1 MRRNEGARRA
11 CKEKAPGRLSRTGFI
26 CEDVRRV
33 TKGALS
39 LVRVSRA
46 KVWLA
51 AALAALCL
59 CAAVSG
65 QGRADATNAPFS
77 QAPYR
82 VGERLTYTVSFSNF
96 PTAAHVETYV
106 AARGQL
112 LGREGVELH
121 GHVETIGVVSAAL
134 LALNV
139 NQTAFVDPNT
149 GLPYRVLQSLVQNA
163 RVRDVAQD
171 YNAPLGDAALA
182 QGHDLNVGAGTF
194 DFLSALFRLRAL
206 PLAPGATYALGVRQN
221 ETVYDAEVKVTG
233 RETLKTNVGSSNTL
247 VAEVRVRGNKEADDY
262 RVRIYLTDD
271 ERHVPVLIS
280 ARHRAGE
287 IRIELAS
294 AEFVGGT
301 QDPSASASPTPTP
314 ADPGIRLP
322 PGQQANNPPRAT
334 PTPAATPTPGAA
346 PVAPPADLPF
356 KPGEQLNFNFF
367 LGPNAQPAGSASF
380 LVRPRARYF
389 NREGLLLTANLQSA
403 GAVQTL
409 FPVSDQVNSYVDA
422 TSLLPFRTELTL
434 AEGKRRAR
442 FVVSADQQGGA
453 ALFED
458 GTRVEVPFG
467 THDLLSVFYALRS
480 FDLTPGKRNS
490 VSLLLNKRPRVLFI
504 TALRTAPLQLGGQN
518 IPAVELALTTSD
530 PAGDRLG
537 LRLWVSTDKRRL
549 PLRITAVT
557 PLGPVRADLAIIPTA
572 LQ

>member
-1 MRRNEGARRA
+1 MAG
-11 CKEKAPGRLSRTGFI
+11 
-26 CEDVRRV
+26 VR
-33 TKGALS
+33 
-39 LVRVSRA
+39 
-46 KVWLA
+46 LA

-59 CAAVSG
+59 CAAASG
-65 QGRADATNAPFS
+65 QVRTGAASAPLS

-96 PTAAHVETYV
+96 PTAAHVETQV
-106 AARGQL
+106 AGRGQFQ
-112 LGREGVELH
+112 GREGIELRA
-121 GHVETIGVVSAAL
+121 HVETIGVVSAAL
-134 LALNV
+134 LALN
-139 NQTAFVDPNT
+139 NTYSTSVDPFD
-149 GLPYRVLQSLVQNA
+149 GLPYHARQSIRQGA
-163 RVRDVAQD
+163 RVQEVAQD
-171 YNAPLGDAALA
+171 YNAPLGGSALA
-182 QGHDLNVGAGTF
+182 QGRDVAVTAGTY
-194 DFLSALFRLRAL
+194 DFLSALYRLRAL
-206 PLAPGATYALGVRQN
+206 PLAQGATYALSVRQG
-221 ETVYDAEVKVTG
+221 ESVYDAEVKVTG
-233 RETLKTNVGSSNTL
+233 RETLKTNVGSSNAV
-247 VAEVRVRGNKEADDY
+247 VAEVRVRGNKEADEY
-262 RVRIYLTDD
+262 RVRLYFTDD

-287 IRIELAS
+287 IRVELAS
-294 AEFVGGT
+294 AEFVGDA
-301 QDPSASASPTPTP
+301 QDPLAAATP
-314 ADPGIRLP
+314 APTDPGIRLP
-322 PGQQANNPPRAT
+322 PGQLAGNNPPRAT
-334 PTPAATPTPGAA
+334 PTPAVKPTPGPAPAA
-346 PVAPPADLPF
+346 AAGDLPF

-389 NREGLLLTANLQSA
+389 NREGLLLTANLQTA
-403 GAVQTL
+403 GAVQAL

-422 TSLLPFRTELTL
+422 STVLPFRTELTL

-442 FVVSADQQGGA
+442 LVVSADQQSGS

-504 TALRTAPLQLGGQN
+504 TALRAGPVQLGSQN

-530 PAGDRLG
+530 AAGDRLG

-549 PLRITAVT
+549 PLRLTAVT
-557 PLGPVRADLAIIPTA
+557 PLGPVRADLAIIPTT

>member
-1 MRRNEGARRA
+1 MSDGQ
-11 CKEKAPGRLSRTGFI
+11 
-26 CEDVRRV
+26 

-46 KVWLA
+46 KFWLA

-59 CAAVSG
+59 CAAASG
-65 QGRADATNAPFS
+65 QGRADATSAPFS

-96 PTAAHVETYV
+96 PTAAHIETLV
-106 AARGQL
+106 AGRGQL
-112 LGREGVELH
+112 QGREGIELR

-139 NQTAFVDPNT
+139 NQTTFVDPFT
-149 GLPYRVLQSLVQNA
+149 GLPYRAQQSLRQGMRVQDVSQEYNTPLGNSA
-163 RVRDVAQD
+163 LTQGRDVA
-171 YNAPLGDAALA
+171 
-182 QGHDLNVGAGTF
+182 VTAGTF
-194 DFLSALFRLRAL
+194 DFLSALYRLRAL
-206 PLAPGATYALGVRQN
+206 PLAQGATYAFSVKQG
-221 ETVYDAEVKVTG
+221 ESVYDAEVKVTG
-233 RETLKTNVGSSNTL
+233 RETLKTNVGSSNTI
-247 VAEVRVRGNKEADDY
+247 VAEVRVRGNKEADEY
-262 RVRIYLTDD
+262 RVRLYFIDD

-294 AEFVGGT
+294 AEFVSGT
-301 QDPSASASPTPTP
+301 QDPLASATPSPTP

-322 PGQQANNPPRAT
+322 PGQLAGNNPPRAT
-334 PTPAATPTPGAA
+334 PTPAATPAPGPGAA
-346 PVAPPADLPF
+346 APPADLPF

-367 LGPNAQPAGSASF
+367 LGPNSQPAGSASF

-389 NREGLLLTANLQSA
+389 NREGLLLTANLQTA
-403 GAVQTL
+403 GAVQAL
-409 FPVSDQVNSYVDA
+409 FPVSDQINSYVDA
-422 TSLLPFRTELTL
+422 SSVLPFRTELTL

-458 GTRVEVPFG
+458 GTRVEMPFG

-480 FDLTPGKRNS
+480 FDLSPGKRNS
-490 VSLLLNKRPRVLFI
+490 VSLLVNKRPRILFI
-504 TALRTAPLQLGGQN
+504 TALRNAPVQLGGQT
-518 IPAVELALTTSD
+518 IPAVELALATSD
-530 PAGDRLG
+530 AAGDRLA

-549 PLRITAVT
+549 PLRLTAMT
-557 PLGPVRADLAIIPTA
+557 PLGPVRADLAIIPTS